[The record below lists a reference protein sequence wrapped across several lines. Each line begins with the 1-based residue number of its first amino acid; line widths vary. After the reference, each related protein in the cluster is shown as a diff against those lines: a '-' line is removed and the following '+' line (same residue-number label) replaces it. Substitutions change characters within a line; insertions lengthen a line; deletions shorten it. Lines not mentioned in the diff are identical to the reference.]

1 MMSSSYLWQTTPQN
15 VRLPSLLCIFLGKMG
30 KPNSALS
37 KSHQTFFQAHDQ
49 KNPCPAGDGQCLGE
63 HPSEHQQNCSTP
75 TQPTSMVG
83 LVKSLKTKRKSALA
97 QKLLRN
103 FMFHYCFASQSSP
116 FYFDAP
122 GLCKWQCHK
131 MKHSSENYAKD
142 QFCLM
147 IPSVLIAASH
157 ENLVFVL
164 SLIESFHDLY
174 IWRHCSDDLSEINI
188 YVFLAQLCQCSC
200 DFRKKKEGEKG

>member
-1 MMSSSYLWQTTPQN
+1 MQRPILQTCTFRTMKMMSSSYLWWTTPQN

-63 HPSEHQQNCSTP
+63 HPSEHQQNCSSP

-83 LVKSLKTKRKSALA
+83 LVKSLKTKGKSALA

-103 FMFHYCFASQSSP
+103 VHVFFCSSLVSPLLSILMRQVYASGS
-116 FYFDAP
+116 AI
-122 GLCKWQCHK
+122 K
-131 MKHSSENYAKD
+131 
-142 QFCLM
+142 
-147 IPSVLIAASH
+147 
-157 ENLVFVL
+157 
-164 SLIESFHDLY
+164 
-174 IWRHCSDDLSEINI
+174 
-188 YVFLAQLCQCSC
+188 
-200 DFRKKKEGEKG
+200 